1 MCCASKLHCC
11 CCWPGKK
18 SSMCF
23 KMCCPVSRAGMC
35 HVSRAVARSCC
46 YLMRARGGELL
57 LGRCWPWLGCLLGPG
72 AADLDRAWLPCR
84 VSSTWRASRGTW
96 PRYISITV
104 CGEPDVLPD
113 AESEKGDFEAEIR
126 AILESRLASHVS
138 NIFWHLPTI
147 FLFLSQR
154 HHVKRGNYF

>member
-1 MCCASKLHCC
+1 
-11 CCWPGKK
+11 
-18 SSMCF
+18 MCF
-23 KMCCPVSRAGMC
+23 KMCCPVSRAGICHVSRAVMC

-104 CGEPDVLPD
+104 CGESDVLPD

>member
-1 MCCASKLHCC
+1 
-11 CCWPGKK
+11 
-18 SSMCF
+18 MCF
-23 KMCCPVSRAGMC
+23 KMCCPVSRAGMCHVSRAVMC

>member
-1 MCCASKLHCC
+1 MCL
-11 CCWPGKK
+11 
-18 SSMCF
+18 
-23 KMCCPVSRAGMC
+23 KMCC
-35 HVSRAVARSCC
+35 HVSRATCCHVSRVVTRCCC

-72 AADLDRAWLPCR
+72 AADLERAWLPCLG
-84 VSSTWRASRGTW
+84 STTWRASRGTW

-147 FLFLSQR
+147 FFFLSQR

>member
-11 CCWPGKK
+11 CCWPGEK

-35 HVSRAVARSCC
+35 HVSRGVARSCC

>member
-11 CCWPGKK
+11 CCWPGEK
-18 SSMCF
+18 SRMCF
-23 KMCCPVSRAGMC
+23 KMCCPVSRAVMC
-35 HVSRAVARSCC
+35 HVSRAVARWCC